1 MERGLTRAFYTIL
14 GIFLACLLPSFVMIY
29 IINFCDHCDCI
40 FIHWMRDLQFLFPLV
55 NCWLNQ
61 FLYAWKIRNFR
72 RAISAVLCKTVSYEV
87 STPQIVNTNGI
98 IADDSNTV
106 DEMELIPLDPG
117 SLRMTAIAEIGE
129 TNQIMF

>member
-1 MERGLTRAFYTIL
+1 
-14 GIFLACLLPSFVMIY
+14 VMIY

-55 NCWLNQ
+55 NCLLNQ

-72 RAISAVLCKTVSYEV
+72 RAISAMLCKTVSYEV
-87 STPQIVNTNGI
+87 NTPQIVNTNGI
-98 IADDSNTV
+98 IADDSNSV

-129 TNQIMF
+129 TNQITF